1 MLRALPL
8 RMNAD
13 DIAWITSEPL
23 RIILWIT
30 SLAADGQPVSVD
42 ADDLH
47 DQIVELLLARRPA
60 AKA

>member
-1 MLRALPL
+1 
-8 RMNAD
+8 MNAD